1 MESDNQTHRAG
12 SLFVLH
18 DELDY
23 PLRSEVSPLPAERIN
38 MPFMAF
44 IRGIYEVNRH
54 GWYVP
59 KGSICCYDTGSFI
72 ASAVGRA
79 GPRSVSYAMLL
90 RVYIRDR
97 KSSTHD
103 SPTVKNRNRTRSPV
117 LRCRLCPLGAAFCCS
132 TGRASDSCI

>member
-23 PLRSEVSPLPAERIN
+23 PLHCEVSPLPAERIN

-44 IRGIYEVNRH
+44 IRGVYEVNRS

-59 KGSICCYDTGSFI
+59 HGKICCYDMTGERLSV
-72 ASAVGRA
+72 ATARA
-79 GPRSVSYAMLL
+79 LCTDSDTLADFLLQQAPAKVYDLPYRIVHCISGWSGQPTLQELIDAAKGIHPRQNVIDA
-90 RVYIRDR
+90 
-97 KSSTHD
+97 
-103 SPTVKNRNRTRSPV
+103 
-117 LRCRLCPLGAAFCCS
+117 
-132 TGRASDSCI
+132 

>member
-59 KGSICCYDTGSFI
+59 KGSICCYDMTG
-72 ASAVGRA
+72 VRM
-79 GPRSVSYAMLL
+79 SVATAHALCRDGDTLADFLL
-90 RVYIRDR
+90 RQSPAKV
-97 KSSTHD
+97 HD
-103 SPTVKNRNRTRSPV
+103 LPYWIVH
-117 LRCRLCPLGAAFCCS
+117 
-132 TGRASDSCI
+132 CISGW

>member
-23 PLRSEVSPLPAERIN
+23 PLHCEVSPLPAERIN

-44 IRGIYEVNRH
+44 IRGVYEVNRS

-59 KGSICCYDTGSFI
+59 HGKICCYDMTGERL
-72 ASAVGRA
+72 SAGYGPGIMYRQRYLGGFSPAA
-79 GPRSVSYAMLL
+79 GPGESARFAVPDRSL
-90 RVYIRDR
+90 
-97 KSSTHD
+97 HQ
-103 SPTVKNRNRTRSPV
+103 
-117 LRCRLCPLGAAFCCS
+117 RLVGQVHAP
-132 TGRASDSCI
+132 

>member
-1 MESDNQTHRAG
+1 M
-12 SLFVLH
+12 LH

-59 KGSICCYDTGSFI
+59 KGSICCYDMTG
-72 ASAVGRA
+72 VRM
-79 GPRSVSYAMLL
+79 SVATAHALCRDGDTLADFLL
-90 RVYIRDR
+90 RQSPAKVHDLPYWIVHCISGWSGR
-97 KSSTHD
+97 ST
-103 SPTVKNRNRTRSPV
+103 
-117 LRCRLCPLGAAFCCS
+117 LREF
-132 TGRASDSCI
+132 